1 MLLSGYTF
9 YLLRR
14 IFPVKDA
21 AARFIRLKAVTV
33 GSLPYNKPL
42 R

>member
-14 IFPVKDA
+14 IFPVQDTA
-21 AARFIRLKAVTV
+21 SRFIRLKAVTV
-33 GSLPYNKPL
+33 GLLIYNKPL